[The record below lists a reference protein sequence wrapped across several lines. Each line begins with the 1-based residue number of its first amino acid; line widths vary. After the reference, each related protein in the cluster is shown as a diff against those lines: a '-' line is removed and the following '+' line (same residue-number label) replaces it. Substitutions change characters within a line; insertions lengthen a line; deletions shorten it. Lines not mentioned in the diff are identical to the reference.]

1 MNQDEE
7 NPMSRPE
14 TKTAPKTPRP
24 RLMASGS
31 GRRFGDFLEDAAR
44 AERMK
49 KAAEARAARSPR
61 PA

>member
-1 MNQDEE
+1 
-7 NPMSRPE
+7 MSRPE